1 MTEKLGFIDQ
11 TYSSEDSKYDFKA
24 IYKDM
29 NMMFTWK
36 DKKVNG
42 SNVDGLAE
50 MYNDQLKEK
59 NYLLAINNIFFGN
72 IILL

>member
-36 DKKVNG
+36 DKKVYG

-50 MYNDQLKEK
+50 MYNDQLKGK

>member
-24 IYKDM
+24 ICKDM

-36 DKKVNG
+36 DKKVYG

>member
-36 DKKVNG
+36 DKKVYG

>member
-36 DKKVNG
+36 DKKVYG

-72 IILL
+72 ILL

>member
-1 MTEKLGFIDQ
+1 M
-11 TYSSEDSKYDFKA
+11 S
-24 IYKDM
+24 
-29 NMMFTWK
+29 MMFIWK
-36 DKKVNG
+36 DKKVCG

-59 NYLLAINNIFFGN
+59 HYLLAINNIFFGN

>member
-1 MTEKLGFIDQ
+1 MTEKLCFIDQ
-11 TYSSEDSKYDFKA
+11 TYSSEDSKYDLKT

-29 NMMFTWK
+29 SMMFIWK
-36 DKKVNG
+36 DKKVCG

-59 NYLLAINNIFFGN
+59 HYLLAINNIFFGN

>member
-1 MTEKLGFIDQ
+1 MFI
-11 TYSSEDSKYDFKA
+11 
-24 IYKDM
+24 
-29 NMMFTWK
+29 WK
-36 DKKVNG
+36 DKKVCG

-59 NYLLAINNIFFGN
+59 HYLLAINNIFFGN